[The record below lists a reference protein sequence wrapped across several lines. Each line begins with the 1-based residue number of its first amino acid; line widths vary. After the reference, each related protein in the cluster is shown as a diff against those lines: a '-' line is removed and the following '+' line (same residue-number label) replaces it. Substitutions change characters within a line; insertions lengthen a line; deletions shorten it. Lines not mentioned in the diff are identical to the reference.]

1 VDNAKLD
8 NKKAVET
15 AKANTN
21 ERQYGAGYKLIGKN
35 YQTPDLYAKV
45 TGQAKYAEDFRAPG
59 MLFCK
64 LLLSPMP
71 HARVKRIHTKAAL
84 ALPGVKAILTAN
96 DLPAPADTLTDNGT
110 VIKASKWGERGLTN
124 EPVYQGEPILA
135 VAAVDELAAAEAIE
149 KIQIDFEPLPFVV
162 DPLDTLRPGGPNP
175 RTDGNVWTRPA
186 GQTPGPPE
194 VTELKWTKA
203 DFAELDKG
211 RLPMGKAPDTWSY
224 GDVDSGFK
232 NAALVLD
239 ETFVTPDTSHQT
251 LETRSAMAYWQN
263 GKVYIYTGTQSTAQT
278 LPAIARWLNI
288 SPDNVVFISEYT
300 GGGFGSK
307 ITGGVSMIIPA
318 LLAKKTNAPVM
329 MRISREEETFIG
341 RARPSFQGRM
351 KVGFSKEGRIT
362 ALDMFV
368 ICDNGPYDA
377 VGDSPSSGRI
387 VSLLYQPQAMRWR
400 GVTVLTNTPPRSAQ
414 SSPGGLQGI
423 VIIEP
428 IIAKAARK
436 LGVDQVAIRRINCP
450 EGKAPFGPA
459 VQGKRQYATS
469 AFLKEALDRGAEQFK
484 WSERVARTPKKMGT
498 KVRGVGVSLSCYV
511 GGTIGFDGLLVI
523 TPEGRVVFQSG
534 IGNLGTESVIDVH
547 RAGAEV
553 LGVPWEKCDVVW
565 GNTTK
570 NLPFTCVSG
579 GSQTT
584 HAMTRA
590 AYATAMDAKK
600 KLQEI
605 AAKKLG
611 GKPEQYEVADERVFR
626 KGGAGMT
633 LAQAAKY
640 AIQLGGVY
648 DGHEAPADLHKLTKA
663 SVAALAGQGLV
674 AAAKDN
680 YPRDGSTFSY
690 VASFAEVEV
699 DVETGKYYIVDFL
712 ASADVGTVIH
722 PRALGG
728 QVLGRSVLGIGHA
741 IGQKWVFD
749 PQYGEMV
756 SKRFHHNKPPTILDV
771 PVDMQWTALDI
782 PDPETPVGARGVGEP
797 PVAGGCASILNAL
810 SDALGDEIFQRAPV
824 NADTILTSLEAGRP
838 MQHPLMAHI

>member
-1 VDNAKLD
+1 LD
-8 NKKAVET
+8 NQKTDKDKAADT
-15 AKANTN
+15 ANAA
-21 ERQYGAGYKLIGKN
+21 ERQYGTGYKLIGKN
-35 YQTPDLYAKV
+35 YVTPDLYAKV
-45 TGQAKYAEDFRAPG
+45 TGQAKYAEDFRAEG

-71 HARVKRIHTKAAL
+71 HARVKRIHSDAAL
-84 ALPGVKAILTAN
+84 AMPGVKAILTAN

-135 VAAVDELAAAEAIE
+135 VAAVDELTAAEAIE
-149 KIQIDFEPLPFVV
+149 KIQIDFERLPFVV

-186 GQTPGPPE
+186 GQNPGPPE
-194 VTELKWTKA
+194 VTELKWTHA
-203 DFAELDKG
+203 DFAELDHG
-211 RLPMGKAPDTWSY
+211 RLPRGKAPDEWSY

-232 NAALVLD
+232 NAELVLD

-318 LLAKKTNAPVM
+318 LLAKKTNTPVM

-368 ICDNGPYDA
+368 ICDNGPYDS
-377 VGDSPSSGRI
+377 VGDAPSSGRI

-400 GVTVLTNTPPRSAQ
+400 GLTVLTNTPPRSAQ

-428 IIAKAARK
+428 IIAKAARR

-450 EGKAPFGPA
+450 EGKAPFGPLA
-459 VQGKRQYATS
+459 QGKQQYATS

-484 WSERVARTPKKMGT
+484 WSERVARTPKRRGT

-523 TPEGRVVFQSG
+523 KPDGRITFQSG

-547 RAGAEV
+547 RVGAEV

-590 AYATAMDAKK
+590 AHATAMDAKK

-611 GKPEQYEVADERVFR
+611 GKPEQYEVANERVFR

-648 DGHEAPADLHKLTKA
+648 DGHEAGADLHKLTKA

-674 AAAKDN
+674 GAAKDN

-749 PQYGEMV
+749 PHYGEMV

-771 PVDMQWTALDI
+771 PVEMQWTALDI
-782 PDPETPVGARGVGEP
+782 PDPETPVGARGIGEP
-797 PVAGGCASILNAL
+797 PVGGGCACILNAL

-838 MQHPLMAHI
+838 MQHPLTAHI